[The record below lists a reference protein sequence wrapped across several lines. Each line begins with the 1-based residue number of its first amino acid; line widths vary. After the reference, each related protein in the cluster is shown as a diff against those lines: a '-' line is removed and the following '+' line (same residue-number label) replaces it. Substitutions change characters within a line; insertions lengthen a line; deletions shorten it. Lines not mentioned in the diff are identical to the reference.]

1 MAIGDR
7 QARKAD
13 QREGDRTEKLLT
25 VAYELTGRHYK
36 LGGLSPL
43 GGFDAVG
50 YTNWVFARE
59 GLILPKT
66 PAGLA
71 AAGMAVA
78 REDLRPGDVLIYRNP
93 ADQVNGWH
101 VGIYSGQG
109 NFLHASPKAGVVTE
123 TDAFGPQYAPY
134 FLRGRRFFDDP
145 GAAPLSD
152 NQKMAATSTAVKLAL
167 TELGPDD
174 KVVKPAPSRRPAPKK
189 AAKSPKAGKK

>member
-1 MAIGDR
+1 
-7 QARKAD
+7 
-13 QREGDRTEKLLT
+13 
-25 VAYELTGRHYK
+25 VA
-36 LGGLSPL
+36 
-43 GGFDAVG
+43 GFDAVG
-50 YTNWVFARE
+50 YTHWVFASE

-71 AAGMAVA
+71 AAGAAVTKEA
-78 REDLRPGDVLIYRNP
+78 LRPGDVLIYRNP

-134 FLRGRRFFDDP
+134 FLSGRRFFDDP

-152 NQKMAATSTAVKLAL
+152 NQKMAATSTAVKTALA
-167 TELGPDD
+167 ELGPDD
-174 KVVKPAPSRRPAPKK
+174 KVVMARPKPAPKAAKPKAKK
-189 AAKSPKAGKK
+189 AAKK